1 MSLSRR
7 IKTEAGLQEE
17 EVARAVRAYVAVLA
31 ANFRGRQVN
40 ATLPRVLTKI
50 DEARA
55 AGNAPDVAKIIKQV
69 FLERDLAGL
78 LD

>member
-1 MSLSRR
+1 MSISRQV
-7 IKTEAGLQEE
+7 KPKEVLQENA
-17 EVARAVRAYVAVLA
+17 VARAVRAYVTIQAQ
-31 ANFRGRQVN
+31 NWREEQVN
-40 ATLPRVLTKI
+40 ATLPRVMVKI

-55 AGNAPDVAKIIKQV
+55 AGNAPDVYKIVKQV